1 MRDKGTRPIALVIAF
16 NGLIWAVQALFFI
29 FKHTDEDGT
38 LEHQLLHRAGQV
50 PSAFQSLMVANFA
63 IAGLSLIV
71 WRLERRIADL
81 ESDRDLQVQL
91 KARAEPQ
98 APTGAAR

>member
-1 MRDKGTRPIALVIAF
+1 MRDKGTRPIALVLAF
-16 NGLIWAVQALFFI
+16 NGLVWAAQALFFI
-29 FKHTDEDGT
+29 FRQAEDGT

-50 PSAFQSLMVANFA
+50 PGAFQSLLMANVS

-91 KARAEPQ
+91 TARTEN
-98 APTGAAR
+98 RS